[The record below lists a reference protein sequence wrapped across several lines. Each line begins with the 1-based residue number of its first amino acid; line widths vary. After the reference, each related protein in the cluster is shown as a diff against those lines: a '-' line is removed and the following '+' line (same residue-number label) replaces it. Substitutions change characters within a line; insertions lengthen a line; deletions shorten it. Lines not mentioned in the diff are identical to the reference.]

1 MSVQKIPSILIDSS
15 LTGAAGKVPIGNS
28 SGKLDSSW
36 ISVSLPDQTGNS
48 GKYLTTDGT
57 TASWATVNALP
68 SQTNNSGKFLTTNG
82 TTASWVTPDYLPTTG
97 GTITGHIYG
106 RPVVGTSATATGD
119 DLPVMFVSR
128 ENTLLRGDTPDKARY
143 FTIGVATD
151 STGTLDNYH
160 KYGQIQV
167 TLASSGMVSTEL
179 VAYRNVAGNNS
190 QSKISINQT
199 VDGTVSTTAPTPPVN
214 SNNTNIAT
222 TEWVNTKITSSL
234 SNIDALPS
242 QSGNSGKY
250 LTTDGSSASWATVD
264 SLPLQV
270 GNSGKFLSTNGT
282 TASWETVDAL
292 PSQTGNA
299 GKFLATDGSA
309 PAWVEMEI
317 PIQAGNSGK
326 FLTTNG
332 STMSWSNL
340 NDIRITSV
348 HTPTAGDTTI
358 TLTSGQNIPSNVS
371 EYALSIYRNG
381 LYLTPT
387 TDYGFNSSTG
397 VITFVNAFS
406 SNETVNVI
414 FTYISTDGQGMSQ
427 GGSGGGNSVEYEA
440 GSGIAFNL
448 NPLTNKTVISADM
461 HPSEGCAINS
471 NASGNISLN
480 IDTTSVYAFIA
491 TGNISFSFLKD
502 STLEIYNTPRS
513 TTLSLL
519 IQNGGDYIISWPSNV
534 YWPKNTAPTLSSN
547 NQCDLINLITF
558 DSGTTW
564 IGSVS
569 TNYTIS
575 A

>member
-48 GKYLTTDGT
+48 GKYLTTNGT

-68 SQTNNSGKFLTTNG
+68 SQTGNSGKFLTTNG
-82 TTASWVTPDYLPTTG
+82 TTASWVTPNYLPTTG

-106 RPVVGTSATATGD
+106 RPVVGSSATATGD
-119 DLPVMFVSR
+119 DLPVMFVSK
-128 ENTLLRGDTPDKARY
+128 ENTLVKGDTPDKARY

-190 QSKISINQT
+190 QAKIAINQT
-199 VDGTVSTTAPTPPVN
+199 TAGVVSTTAPTPPVA
-214 SNNTNIAT
+214 SNDTQIAT
-222 TEWVNTKITSSL
+222 TEWVNTAITSAVNNVDS
-234 SNIDALPS
+234 LPS
-242 QSGNSGKY
+242 QTGNSGKY
-250 LTTDGSSASWATVD
+250 LTTNGTSASWSTVDSLPVQNGNSGKFLTTDGSSASWATLDV
-264 SLPLQV
+264 
-270 GNSGKFLSTNGT
+270 
-282 TASWETVDAL
+282 L
-292 PSQTGNA
+292 PSQTGNS
-299 GKFLATDGSA
+299 GKFLATDGSSL
-309 PAWVEMEI
+309 AWVEMAI

-332 STMSWSNL
+332 SAMSWSSL
-340 NDIRITSV
+340 NDIRIASV
-348 HTPTAGDTTI
+348 HTPSVGDTTI

-381 LYLTPT
+381 LYMTPT
-387 TDYGFNSSTG
+387 TDYSFNSSTG
-397 VITFVNAFS
+397 VITFTEAFAAD
-406 SNETVNVI
+406 ELVNVM

-427 GGSGGGNSVEYEA
+427 GGGSSSNAVEYEA

-448 NPLTNKTVISADM
+448 NTLTNKTVISTDI
-461 HPSEGCAINS
+461 HPSEECVANAD
-471 NASGNISLN
+471 ASGNVSLN
-480 IDTTSVYAFIA
+480 IDTTSVYAFLA
-491 TGNISFSFLKD
+491 TGNISFSFVKD
-502 STLEIYNTPRS
+502 STLEIYGTNRS
-513 TTLSLL
+513 ITLTLL
-519 IQNGGDYIISWPSNV
+519 IQDGGSYIISWPNNV
-534 YWPKNTAPTLSSN
+534 YWPNNTAPSLSVDN
-547 NQCDLINLITF
+547 VDVITLITF
-558 DSGTTW
+558 DSGATW
-564 IGSVS
+564 LGNAA

-575 A
+575 